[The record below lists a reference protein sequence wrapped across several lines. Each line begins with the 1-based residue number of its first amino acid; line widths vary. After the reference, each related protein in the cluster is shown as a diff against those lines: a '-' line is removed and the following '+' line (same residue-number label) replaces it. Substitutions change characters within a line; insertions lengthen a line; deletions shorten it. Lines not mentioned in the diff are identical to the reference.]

1 MGWNGARALVTGGF
15 GFVGS
20 QLCRT
25 LVERGSNVAVLDDL
39 SVGSEENLPSAIGPE
54 VRTIVADVRDLD
66 AVERHLRDFRPSV
79 VVHLAAVHF
88 IPTCERH
95 PTLAI
100 GVNVGG
106 TQSVLEAC
114 SRVGSVEAV
123 VVASSGAVYAPATS
137 AHDEEAALGPTDIYG
152 YSKEWTEKL
161 AAYFH
166 ESTDISVGIAR
177 IFNVV
182 GPGETNPHLLPA
194 IIEQAR
200 EDGELKLGNL
210 TTRRDYVFSGDVAEG
225 LVRLAEECKRNGVL
239 TCNLGSESAQT
250 GGELVEIV
258 ARATGRE
265 LSVTPDPARF
275 RESDRPLL
283 LSDCTRA
290 FELLGWRAETTI
302 EDAVAAAL
310 AQPFATGYVSA

>member
-1 MGWNGARALVTGGF
+1 MGLNGARALVTGGF

-25 LVERGSNVAVLDDL
+25 LVERGSDVAVLDDL
-39 SVGSEENLPSAIGPE
+39 SVGSPENLPSAVAAE

-66 AVERHLRDFRPSV
+66 AVERHMRDFDPSV

-88 IPTCERH
+88 IPTCEQH

-100 GVNVGG
+100 GVNVAG

-114 SRVGSVEAV
+114 SRAGSVEAV
-123 VVASSGAVYAPATS
+123 VVASSGAVYAPASS
-137 AHDEEAALGPTDIYG
+137 AHDEEATLGPTDIYG
-152 YSKEWTEKL
+152 FSKEWTERL
-161 AAYFH
+161 ARYFH
-166 ESTDISVGIAR
+166 DSTGISVGIAR

-194 IIEQAR
+194 IIEQVR
-200 EDGELKLGNL
+200 DGGELRLGNL
-210 TTRRDYVFSGDVAEG
+210 STRRDYVFSGDVAEG
-225 LVRLAEECKRNGVL
+225 LVRLAEGCIGSGVL

-250 GGELVEIV
+250 GGELVELV

-265 LSVTPDPARF
+265 LAVTPDPARF

-290 FELLGWRAETTI
+290 LDQLGWRAQTTI
-302 EDAVAAAL
+302 EDAVSAAL
-310 AQPFATGYVSA
+310 AQPFATGYVPA

>member
-1 MGWNGARALVTGGF
+1 MSNPRRRKRMGLNGARALVTGGF

-25 LVERGSNVAVLDDL
+25 LVERGSDVAVLDDL
-39 SVGSEENLPSAIGPE
+39 SVGSEENLAPAVAAE
-54 VRTIVADVRDLD
+54 VHTIVADVRDLD
-66 AVERHLRDFRPSV
+66 AVERHVRDFRPSV

-88 IPTCERH
+88 IPTCEQH

-106 TQSVLEAC
+106 AQSVLEAC
-114 SRVGSVEAV
+114 ARAGVEAV
-123 VVASSGAVYAPATS
+123 VVAYSGAVYAPSTS
-137 AHDEEAALGPTDIYG
+137 GPTDIYG
-152 YSKEWTEKL
+152 FSKEWTERL
-161 AAYFH
+161 ATYFH
-166 ESTDISVGIAR
+166 SSTGISVGIAR

-194 IIEQAR
+194 IIEQVR
-200 EDGELKLGNL
+200 NGGELRLGNL

-225 LVRLAEECKRNGVL
+225 LVCLADGCVGNGVL
-239 TCNLGSESAQT
+239 TCNLGSESAQSGT
-250 GGELVEIV
+250 ELVELV
-258 ARATGRE
+258 ARATDRE
-265 LSVTPDPARF
+265 LSVEPDPARF

-290 FELLGWRAETTI
+290 FDLLGWRAETTI

-310 AQPFATGYVSA
+310 AQPFATGYEGG